1 MLPCK
6 YRRKGWF
13 RQQNMC
19 CSRDNE
25 SCDLLRWA
33 WCKGIIFVIFAAFAI
48 AYFAYGVI
56 YVWQNA
62 EDRSEIRRNQESFA
76 KKAAEMDAQLKRMKQ
91 VNLTVTAYSPR
102 KEETDATPHI
112 TAFQRPV
119 KTGIIAIS
127 RDLERL
133 YGWKQGDIIEL
144 EGLGRFE
151 VGDRMNRRWTKR
163 VDIFHWF
170 AYDAREF
177 GVKNVRGW
185 KIDA

>member
-1 MLPCK
+1 MLPCD
-6 YRRKGWF
+6 YREKGWF
-13 RQQNMC
+13 KHQNHYC
-19 CSRDNE
+19 NKRNARCSW
-25 SCDLLRWA
+25 LRWA
-33 WCKGIIFVIFAAFAI
+33 WCKGIIFALLAAFAFI
-48 AYFAYGVI
+48 YFAYGIVQA
-56 YVWQNA
+56 WQNA
-62 EDRSEIRRNQESFA
+62 EDRVAIRQERVKQVA
-76 KKAAEMDAQLKRMKQ
+76 QMNTQLKQMARI
-91 VNLTVTAYSPR
+91 NLTVTAYSPH
-102 KEETDATPHI
+102 KEKTDSTPLI
-112 TAFQRPV
+112 TAFQKPV

-133 YGWKQGDIIEL
+133 YGWKRGDIIEL
-144 EGLGRFE
+144 EGLGVFE